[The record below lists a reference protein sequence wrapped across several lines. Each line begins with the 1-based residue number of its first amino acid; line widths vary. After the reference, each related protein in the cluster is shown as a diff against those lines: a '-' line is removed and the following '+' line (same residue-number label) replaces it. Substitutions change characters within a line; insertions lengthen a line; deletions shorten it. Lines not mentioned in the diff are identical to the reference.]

1 MYSQSW
7 ISAAREDKRWA
18 SLYKTSLGLLLLMPE
33 TLDQGQPHPEHW
45 HQQAEQNQKL
55 WGAWLNCHTCQ
66 HQNTASSQTPLTS
79 QVDLPHSDAYSFF
92 KYHKIYLPLSIHMP
106 LPIPIIF
113 HLGHCTSFLPA
124 LLAAPPPGLSAQ
136 QQWSSQNAHLAMSLH
151 TWKLSNV
158 CHYSQTNQQIFSIK
172 CQYLF

>member
-18 SLYKTSLGLLLLMPE
+18 SFYKTSLGLLLLMPE

-79 QVDLPHSDAYSFF
+79 QADLPHSDAYSFF
-92 KYHKIYLPLSIHMP
+92 KYHKIYLPLSIHIASAYSHHLSPGSLHQLPSCSFSHPSPRP
-106 LPIPIIF
+106 LCTATVIF
-113 HLGHCTSFLPA
+113 TKCTSGYVPSYLKT
-124 LLAAPPPGLSAQ
+124 LQ
-136 QQWSSQNAHLAMSLH
+136 CRSL
-151 TWKLSNV
+151 
-158 CHYSQTNQQIFSIK
+158 FSD
-172 CQYLF
+172 